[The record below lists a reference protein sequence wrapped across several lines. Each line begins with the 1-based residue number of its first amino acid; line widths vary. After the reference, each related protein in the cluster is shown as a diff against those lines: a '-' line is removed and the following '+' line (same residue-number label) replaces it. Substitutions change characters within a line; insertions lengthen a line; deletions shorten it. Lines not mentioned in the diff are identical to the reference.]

1 MVVCAATNVE
11 ASNNAGVV
19 LSRVESHDGVEG
31 TELQATERDDS
42 SDGHA
47 KTSVQGKEALEASSR
62 LIKIEQTF
70 EGLISRANIRRKALS
85 GIVQRIHDRKIPC
98 CCQTIRSMFTEKNM
112 PKFCFGPYFGNV
124 NLPESL
130 KYKLKAC
137 VGKYRMQFVKLT
149 RQKSRGA
156 LFAVN
161 AREIFPG
168 CRKTAAPSF
177 LGYGLA
183 LWV

>member
-1 MVVCAATNVE
+1 MVDCAATNVE

-31 TELQATERDDS
+31 TELEATVRDDS

-62 LIKIEQTF
+62 FIKIEQTL

-98 CCQTIRSMFTEKNM
+98 CCQTMRSMFTEKNM

-130 KYKLKAC
+130 TDKLKAC
-137 VGKYRMQFVKLT
+137 VAIREVDSPE
-149 RQKSRGA
+149 SRGA

-161 AREIFPG
+161 IARHLRSWAMDWHSGFA
-168 CRKTAAPSF
+168 TQT
-177 LGYGLA
+177 
-183 LWV
+183 

>member
-11 ASNNAGVV
+11 ASKNAGVV

-31 TELQATERDDS
+31 IELEATVRDDS

-62 LIKIEQTF
+62 FIKIEQTL

-98 CCQTIRSMFTEKNM
+98 CCQTIRSHVHREEHAEI
-112 PKFCFGPYFGNV
+112 
-124 NLPESL
+124 LL
-130 KYKLKAC
+130 
-137 VGKYRMQFVKLT
+137 R
-149 RQKSRGA
+149 
-156 LFAVN
+156 AVL
-161 AREIFPG
+161 RE
-168 CRKTAAPSF
+168 R
-177 LGYGLA
+177 
-183 LWV
+183 

>member
-19 LSRVESHDGVEG
+19 FSRVESHDGVEG
-31 TELQATERDDS
+31 TELETTVRDDS

-47 KTSVQGKEALEASSR
+47 KNQRTGKRSSR
-62 LIKIEQTF
+62 GQLPFYKIEQTL

-85 GIVQRIHDRKIPC
+85 GIVQMIHDRKIPC

-130 KYKLKAC
+130 KDKLKAC
-137 VGKYRMQFVKLT
+137 VAIREVDSPE
-149 RQKSRGA
+149 SRGA

-161 AREIFPG
+161 AREIFPDAG
-168 CRKTAAPSF
+168 IARHLRSWAVDWQSGFETQA
-177 LGYGLA
+177 
-183 LWV
+183 